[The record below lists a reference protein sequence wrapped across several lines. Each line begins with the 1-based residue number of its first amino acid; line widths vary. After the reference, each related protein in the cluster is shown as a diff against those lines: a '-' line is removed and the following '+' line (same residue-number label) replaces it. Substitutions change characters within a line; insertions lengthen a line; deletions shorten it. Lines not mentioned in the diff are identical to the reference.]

1 MFEQLRFLFG
11 GGADL
16 LLGRVYKSRIL
27 MPLLVMQMSRLGV
40 LLRAHVHLAVAKQVP
55 VRFYFALKRHGF
67 GLGDEAAVF
76 ALGRE
81 LRELIL

>member
-1 MFEQLRFLFG
+1 
-11 GGADL
+11 
-16 LLGRVYKSRIL
+16 
-27 MPLLVMQMSRLGV
+27 MPLLVVQVCRPGV
-40 LLRAHVHLAVAKQVP
+40 LLRAHVRLAVAKKVP
-55 VRFYFALKRHGF
+55 VRFYFALERHGF